1 MWTIHEILMFEWC
14 MQNTKSRWVC
24 GWLRSWRLSLCQPIG
39 AWIAY
44 LPSSTDQQLLSAVM
58 QWRFDVFTMVGKLDP
73 IRFFN
78 YLRPDFRILMSKK
91 YPAGD
96 QFSIYCSWKLPPW
109 RVDVHLDNYLM
120 GETPMELQR
129 RGPTVSRLCISI
141 LGHLRANIMS
151 RFLYNNALT
160 CTRWLGYPVK
170 PVRRPLPGR
179 WGALSKEI
187 QENALPWTNAW
198 VLPFDVS

>member
-58 QWRFDVFTMVGKLDP
+58 QWRFDVFTMVGVLDP
-73 IRFFN
+73 IPSFN
-78 YLRPDFRILMSKK
+78 YLRRDFRILLSKK
-91 YPAGD
+91 CPAGD
-96 QFSIYCSWKLPPW
+96 QFISLSSWMLPPW
-109 RVDVHLDNYLM
+109 RVGVHLDNCLT
-120 GETPMELQR
+120 GETPMELQW
-129 RGPTVSRLCISI
+129 RGPTDSSLCISN

-151 RFLYNNALT
+151 RFLYKNALT
-160 CTRWLGYPVK
+160 CTRWLGCPVER
-170 PVRRPLPGR
+170 VTRPLPGR
-179 WGALSKEI
+179 
-187 QENALPWTNAW
+187 
-198 VLPFDVS
+198 